1 MPPLG
6 FHGIILLRTS
16 NCGDLSHQPTQGGSK
31 VNALHPDQPEVLGTE
46 SVCFLGKDGEDG

>member
-31 VNALHPDQPEVLGTE
+31 VNALHPDQPEVLGTG